1 MLGLKIHFFMKSRP
15 TACHGTTATMFGER
29 SERNRAYMARLLMLV
44 QLCEKSSR
52 AEEAWLILLLTLEL
66 WTLQAR
72 SGRLYTKGSISSIG
86 LMRE

>member
-52 AEEAWLILLLTLEL
+52 AEEAWLIL
-66 WTLQAR
+66 WTWLIPWNCGPSRHVQVGCILKGAFHL
-72 SGRLYTKGSISSIG
+72 SG
-86 LMRE
+86 